1 VTWLKVSIV
10 EFNEDVSLDTSQ
22 VQDMRGSGGG
32 GIGGRVALGG
42 GGLGIV
48 GAILYFVLSQLGGVG
63 GGVPLSTGDVS
74 SGEQVNNSELAS
86 ECKTGKDANTNHDCA
101 VVAVINSIQGYW
113 DDQFARTNLT
123 YQPAPTNFFR
133 GGVNTGCGGATSDVG
148 PFYCPND
155 SEVYI
160 DLSFFQ
166 ELTSRF
172 GTQGGTFAEAY
183 VLAHEY
189 GHHVQNQLGTS
200 NRVREGSGP
209 SSDSVRL
216 ELQADCYAGV
226 WANHATT
233 APASK
238 GGKPLIRT
246 ITEDDIAR
254 ALDTASKIGDD
265 YIQRELGG
273 GRVDES
279 QFTHGTSAQRE
290 RWFRTGY
297 ESGDPNSCNTFDTN
311 NLG

>member
-1 VTWLKVSIV
+1 V
-10 EFNEDVSLDTSQ
+10 EFDEDVSLDTSQ
-22 VQDMRGSGGG
+22 VQDMRGAGGG
-32 GIGGRVALGG
+32 GFGGRVALGG

-48 GAILYFVLSQLGGVG
+48 GVILYFVLSQLGGVG
-63 GGVPLSTGDVS
+63 GGVPLSTTDVGG
-74 SGEQVNNSELAS
+74 GEQVANSDLAN

-101 VVAVINSIQGYW
+101 IVAVINSIQAYW
-113 DDQFARTNLT
+113 TDEFARSNLT
-123 YQPAPTNFFR
+123 YRQAPTNFFR
-133 GGVNTGCGGATSDVG
+133 GGVRTGCGSATSDVG
-148 PFYCPND
+148 PFYCPGD

-160 DLSFFQ
+160 DLSFFK
-166 ELTSRF
+166 ELTDRF

-189 GHHVQNQLGTS
+189 GHHVQNLLGTS

-209 SSDSVRL
+209 NSDSVRL

-233 APASK
+233 TPVSK

-246 ITEDDIAR
+246 ITNDDIAR
-254 ALDTASKIGDD
+254 ALDTAGKIGDD

-273 GRVDES
+273 GQVDPG
-279 QFTHGTSAQRE
+279 QFTHGTSQQRE
-290 RWFRTGY
+290 RWFRIGLDR
-297 ESGDPNSCNTFDTN
+297 GDPAACNTFDTN